1 MLKGGKPM
9 ARCRECNFFEEDDE
23 LISCNHPYC
32 QPSLFGFDIPE
43 EIDCDG
49 FERFYLQEESIID
62 FAKSDDI
69 DLFLYS
75 RGYR

>member
-1 MLKGGKPM
+1 M
-9 ARCRECNFFEEDDE
+9 ARCRECNFFELDEDGRC
-23 LISCNHPYC
+23 SCNHPFY

-49 FERFYLQEESIID
+49 FERFYIDDESIID
-62 FAKSDDI
+62 INQNVDI
-69 DLFLYS
+69 DRYLYS